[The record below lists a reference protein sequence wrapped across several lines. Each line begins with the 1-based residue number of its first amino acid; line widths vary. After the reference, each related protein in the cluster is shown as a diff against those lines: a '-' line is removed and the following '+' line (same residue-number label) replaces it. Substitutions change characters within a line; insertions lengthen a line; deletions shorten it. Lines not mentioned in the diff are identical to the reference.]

1 MFNLCINIDI
11 DQQGQSF
18 EKKLQAKKLGW
29 LAQDYNQKV
38 YSFFF
43 WKQPNEL
50 ITQMQEMIKNCV
62 HTNFNTDSIVQER
75 NEVTSKALHIQR
87 KRQGA

>member
-1 MFNLCINIDI
+1 MIVWCMFNLCINIDI

-18 EKKLQAKKLGW
+18 EKTVGYRVHLAKKLGW
-29 LAQDYNQKV
+29 LAQKDCNQKV
-38 YSFFF
+38 CSFFF

-62 HTNFNTDSIVQER
+62 HILSQYFPFLEP
-75 NEVTSKALHIQR
+75 EVDL
-87 KRQGA
+87 